1 MTKTIAI
8 RRPRSS
14 GWTGSHLA
22 QNYESVAI
30 GALKAVLAC
39 KSLCTQVPHSSSES
53 WLGAHDMPGILA
65 GVAES

>member
-14 GWTGSHLA
+14 GWTGSNLA
-22 QNYESVAI
+22 QNYDGVAI

-39 KSLCTQVPHSSSES
+39 KNLSTQMPHSASES
-53 WLGAHDMPGILA
+53 WLGAPDMPGILA